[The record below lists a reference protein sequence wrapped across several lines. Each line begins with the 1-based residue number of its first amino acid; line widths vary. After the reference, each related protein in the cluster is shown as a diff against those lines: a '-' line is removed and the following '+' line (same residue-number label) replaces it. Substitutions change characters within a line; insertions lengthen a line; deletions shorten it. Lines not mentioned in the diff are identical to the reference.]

1 VAGVANVSLTL
12 REMRAKCA
20 NTRQKTRKHP
30 VKTDDFMSPD
40 IVFHALA
47 GAAYGLL
54 GAALWR
60 ALARRPDAA
69 PAMVNSQTHQTRR
82 TRHINRVWLPAAL
95 LLHGAGLQQSILA
108 GPGLALNWALAL
120 SAAAWLGLT
129 LYWLENLVHRM
140 DGLQLLLLPGA
151 GLVALLAALFP
162 ATATTL
168 PVLADDWLRAHLL
181 IALAA
186 YGLMTVAALHALL
199 MAALDR
205 RLHRP
210 ASGVHAALPGH
221 ASLATR
227 LLDDLPPLLAQER
240 LLFRVIWVGFLLLT
254 LTVLTGAHASYT
266 LSARWLPFDHKTVFT
281 LLSWLTFGLL
291 LIGRA
296 ARGWRGRVALRG
308 TLAGFALLLL
318 AYTGTHFVLEV
329 ILKRT

>member
-1 VAGVANVSLTL
+1 
-12 REMRAKCA
+12 
-20 NTRQKTRKHP
+20 
-30 VKTDDFMSPD
+30 MSPD

-47 GAAYGLL
+47 AATYGLL

-60 ALARRPDAA
+60 ALARRDDDSSPA
-69 PAMVNSQTHQTRR
+69 PTGSQTRR
-82 TRHINRVWLPAAL
+82 IRHISRVWLPVAL
-95 LLHGAGLQQSILA
+95 LLHGAGLQQGILA
-108 GPGLALNWALAL
+108 GPSLALNWALAL

-151 GLVALLAALFP
+151 GLVAALAALFP
-162 ATATTL
+162 ATVTTL
-168 PVLADDWLRAHLL
+168 PALADDWLRAHLL

-199 MAALDR
+199 MAALDK

-210 ASGVHAALPGH
+210 VPDAPAHV
-221 ASLATR
+221 SLATR

-329 ILKRT
+329 ILKRA

>member
-1 VAGVANVSLTL
+1 
-12 REMRAKCA
+12 
-20 NTRQKTRKHP
+20 
-30 VKTDDFMSPD
+30 MSAD

-47 GAAYGLL
+47 AAAYGLL

-60 ALARRPDAA
+60 TLTQRTATADATA
-69 PAMVNSQTHQTRR
+69 AS
-82 TRHINRVWLPAAL
+82 RHLGRYGLPGAL
-95 LLHGAGLQQSILA
+95 LLHAVGLQQSILS
-108 GPGLALNWALAL
+108 GPGLSLNWALAW
-120 SAAAWLGLT
+120 SAATWLGLG
-129 LYWLENLVHRM
+129 LYWLENLRRHI

-151 GLVALLAALFP
+151 CLVATLAAFFP
-162 ATATTL
+162 ASAA
-168 PVLADDWLRAHLL
+168 VAYDAVQASDWLRAHLL

-199 MAALDR
+199 MAALDK

-210 ASGVHAALPGH
+210 APDTPAHV
-221 ASLATR
+221 SLTTR

-266 LSARWLPFDHKTVFT
+266 LAGRWLPFDHKTVFT

-296 ARGWRGRVALRG
+296 ARGWRGRVALRW

-329 ILKRT
+329 ILKRS

>member
-1 VAGVANVSLTL
+1 
-12 REMRAKCA
+12 
-20 NTRQKTRKHP
+20 
-30 VKTDDFMSPD
+30 MSAA

-47 GAAYGLL
+47 AAAYGLL
-54 GAALWR
+54 GAGLWR
-60 ALARRPDAA
+60 GLARRPASQA
-69 PAMVNSQTHQTRR
+69 GTASPA
-82 TRHINRVWLPAAL
+82 RHNRYRLPGAL
-95 LLHGAGLQQSILA
+95 LLHAVGLQQSILA
-108 GPGLALNWALAL
+108 GPGLSLNWALAL
-120 SAAAWLGLT
+120 SAATWLGLT
-129 LYWLENLVHRM
+129 LYWLENLAQRI

-151 GLVALLAALFP
+151 ALVTLLAAAFP
-162 ATATTL
+162 ATTTIYDT
-168 PVLADDWLRAHLL
+168 AQAGDWLRAHLL

-199 MAALDR
+199 MAALDK

-210 ASGVHAALPGH
+210 VSDANAPTPPLT
-221 ASLATR
+221 TR
-227 LLDDLPPLLAQER
+227 LLDTLPPLLVQER

-318 AYTGTHFVLEV
+318 AYAGSRFVLEV
-329 ILKRT
+329 LLGRGA